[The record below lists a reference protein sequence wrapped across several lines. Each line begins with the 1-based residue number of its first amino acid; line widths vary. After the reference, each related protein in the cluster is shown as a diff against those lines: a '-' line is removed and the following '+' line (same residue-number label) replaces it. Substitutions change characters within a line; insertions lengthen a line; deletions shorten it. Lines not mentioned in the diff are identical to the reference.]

1 MTAVSCQMISAE
13 VLEKHIRDSDT
24 IVESAVDLEMF
35 YQPSKVTTVVI
46 DSSYNTK
53 AGIQVC

>member
-1 MTAVSCQMISAE
+1 MISAE